1 MAHVNN
7 QSAYFRLADRL
18 NHFPQGAPLS
28 HLLFAILKMLFSEK
42 EADLVARLPIRPFT
56 VEEAARAWKLDAG
69 SARNILDDLA
79 ERATLLDMP

>member
-1 MAHVNN
+1 
-7 QSAYFRLADRL
+7 
-18 NHFPQGAPLS
+18 
-28 HLLFAILKMLFSEK
+28 MLFSEK

-79 ERATLLDMP
+79 ERATLLDMPQNGKIYYCLSPPWPGSSNFH